1 MDFVGDTMVVF
12 MALKAKISTYELR
25 DHASLSHD
33 KGGLQNMVALNTHD
47 KNFICQ
53 EWLWHQI
60 WKPIPAQLFE
70 IQISRQNQQPIRE
83 QEEKPA
89 GFPLESSVLSSLPL
103 G

>member
-1 MDFVGDTMVVF
+1 
-12 MALKAKISTYELR
+12 
-25 DHASLSHD
+25 
-33 KGGLQNMVALNTHD
+33 MVALNTHD

-89 GFPLESSVLSSLPL
+89 GFPLESSVPKILSDIGKLKTT
-103 G
+103 